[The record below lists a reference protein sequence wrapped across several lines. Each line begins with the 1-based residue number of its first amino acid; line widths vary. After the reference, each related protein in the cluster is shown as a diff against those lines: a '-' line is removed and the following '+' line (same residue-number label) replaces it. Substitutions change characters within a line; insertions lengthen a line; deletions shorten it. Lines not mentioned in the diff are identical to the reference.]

1 MEGKAA
7 LSLGCTLQSI
17 VDSASH
23 LHEVRKSDLQ
33 AGDVVY
39 IKTLNS
45 LYTILVER
53 QNEYLVSGGWF
64 DRQSTLPTRIHINGC
79 TWGGKSIKVNIVAA
93 CGLCTEFGNRVR
105 TSTIQKIIVLRQYLK
120 N

>member
-1 MEGKAA
+1 VEREATVN
-7 LSLGCTLQSI
+7 LGCTLQSL

-23 LHEVRKSDLQ
+23 LQEVRKSDLQ
-33 AGDVVY
+33 YGDVVY

-45 LYTILVER
+45 LYTIQVYN
-53 QNEYLVSGGWF
+53 QSEYLASGGWF
-64 DRQSTLPTRIHINGC
+64 DRQSNLPMKIHINGC

-105 TSTIQKIIVLRQYLK
+105 TSTIQKIIVVRNYRR

>member
-1 MEGKAA
+1 VERTTA
-7 LSLGCTLQSI
+7 LSLGCTLQSL

-23 LHEVRKSDLQ
+23 LQEVPKSCLCI
-33 AGDVVY
+33 GDVVY
-39 IKTLNS
+39 VKTLNS
-45 LYTILVER
+45 LYTIQVYG
-53 QNEYLVSGGWF
+53 QNEYLISGGWF
-64 DRQSTLPTRIHINGC
+64 ERQSSLPTKIHINGC

-105 TSTIQKIIVLRQYLK
+105 TSTVQKIVVLRNYLK